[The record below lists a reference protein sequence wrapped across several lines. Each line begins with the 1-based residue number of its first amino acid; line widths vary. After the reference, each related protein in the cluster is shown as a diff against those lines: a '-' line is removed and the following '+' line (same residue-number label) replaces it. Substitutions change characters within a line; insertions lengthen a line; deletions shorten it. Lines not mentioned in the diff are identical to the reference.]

1 MRSGR
6 FSRFAHNCFRCL
18 IFFRTTIRGGSCTW
32 REQSNVLWFLCASK
46 AFNERLYL
54 YDLRRILYSS
64 LLSIYRH
71 LRRLVRDWLN
81 SQMNPW
87 VMKLT
92 ARTTCTDFTR
102 WSILKFNFAFRSFP
116 LGHLV
121 VSLPS
126 RKSALFI
133 GKGIRNRRIINS
145 LKLLWLIL

>member
-18 IFFRTTIRGGSCTW
+18 IFFRTTIRGGSSTW

-54 YDLRRILYSS
+54 YDLRRVLYSW

-81 SQMNPW
+81 SQINPW

-102 WSILKFNFAFRSFP
+102 WSILKFNFTFRSFP

-121 VSLPS
+121 VSLPF
-126 RKSALFI
+126 RKSALLI

>member
-1 MRSGR
+1 MGSGR
-6 FSRFAHNCFRCL
+6 FSRFAHNCLRCL
-18 IFFRTTIRGGSCTW
+18 IFFRTIIRGGSCTW
-32 REQSNVLWFLCASK
+32 REQINVLWFLCASN
-46 AFNERLYL
+46 AFNELLCL
-54 YDLRRILYSS
+54 YDLRRILNSW

-71 LRRLVRDWLN
+71 LRRLVHNWLN
-81 SQMNPW
+81 SQINPR

-102 WSILKFNFAFRSFP
+102 WSVLKLNFTFRSFP